1 MVAPISLSSIAACG
15 PGPMLAISTTVTPV
29 SGPSTTAPLS
39 LLIVGPS
46 LEQTTSTARASPCG
60 GCHQRQETG
69 SAVNHISMRQPRQ
82 TIRYQSSLSYNLM
95 AMPPSAPAAPAQT
108 PEKIKI
114 ASLKI
119 ENA

>member
-29 SGPSTTAPLS
+29 SGPSTTAPFS

-69 SAVNHISMRQPRQ
+69 SAVNHRSEAHTSEPQSLMR
-82 TIRYQSSLSYNLM
+82 TSYD
-95 AMPPSAPAAPAQT
+95 AFCFKK
-108 PEKIKI
+108 KIYNI
-114 ASLKI
+114 
-119 ENA
+119 